1 MSEENRTNAPE
12 EELTQEDINSLKKI
26 RMDKL
31 EELKAKGKN
40 PFEITKYD
48 VTASCAEAKAQYEKL
63 EAELK
68 EQAGE
73 DEEKLKELLESNR
86 ITVSVAGRV
95 MSRRLMGK
103 ASFFD
108 LRDKSDKVQVYLRMN
123 EIGKEEFDDYKKGDI
138 GDIVGIEGF
147 VFRTK
152 MGEIS
157 IHAQKFV
164 LLSKSLLPLPEKW
177 HGLKDQD
184 TRYRQRYTDLICNP
198 EVKDTFIKR
207 SQIISS
213 IRRYLDG
220 QGFMEVETPM
230 LVSNAGGAAA
240 RPFETHYNALDEDVK
255 LRISLELY
263 LKRLIVGGLER
274 VYEIGRV
281 FRNEGVDARHN
292 PEFTLMELYQ
302 AYTDY
307 YGMMDLT
314 ENMFR
319 HVAQEVCGTTCV
331 PYGDVMIDLGKPFER
346 MTMIDAVKKYSG
358 VDFSQVAT
366 TEEAK
371 ALADEHHIEYEAR
384 HKRGDILNLFFEE
397 YVEEHLIQ
405 PTFIMDHPIEISPLT
420 KKKPENPDYVERF
433 ELFITGREMCNAYS
447 ELNDPIDQRERFAA
461 QEEAL
466 KQGDEEANHT
476 DEDFLRALEI
486 GMPPTGG
493 IGYGIDRL
501 VMLLTNSPAIRDVLL
516 FPTMKPLNGVKDE
529 IGVNSQPIESPK
541 TEPEKIDFSKVEIE
555 PLFKDFVD
563 FETFSKSDFRAV
575 KVLAC
580 EAVPKS
586 KKLLKF
592 TLDDGTGT
600 ERTILSGIH
609 AYYEPEELVGK
620 TCIAI
625 TNLPPRPM
633 MGIDSCGMLISAVHH
648 EEGEEKLH
656 LLMVDDHIPAG
667 AKLY

>member
-1 MSEENRTNAPE
+1 MSEEIKNNAE
-12 EELTQEDINSLKKI
+12 QEELSAEEINSLRQI
-26 RMDKL
+26 RVEKL
-31 EELKAKGKN
+31 EDLKARGKN
-40 PFEITKYD
+40 PFEITKFD
-48 VTASCAEAKAQYEKL
+48 VDCSCADAKAKFEKI
-63 EAELK
+63 ESECKA
-68 EQAGE
+68 QAGD
-73 DEEKLKELLESNR
+73 DEEKLKELLEQNR
-86 ITVSVAGRV
+86 IIVTVAGRV

-108 LRDKSDKVQVYLRMN
+108 LRDKSDKIQVYVRTN
-123 EIGKEEFDDYKKGDI
+123 DIGKENFDDYKKGDI
-138 GDIVGIEGF
+138 GDIVGIKGF

-157 IHAQKFV
+157 IHGLELT

-207 SQIISS
+207 SQIISC
-213 IRRYLDG
+213 IRRYLDNN
-220 QGFMEVETPM
+220 GFMEVETPM

-240 RPFETHYNALDEDVK
+240 RPFDTHYNALDEDVK

-263 LKRLIVGGLER
+263 LKRLIVGGLEK

-314 ENMFR
+314 ENLFR
-319 HVAQEVCGTTCV
+319 HVAQEVCGTTTV
-331 PYGDVMIDLGKPFER
+331 PYGEYEIDLGKPFER
-346 MTMIDAVKKYSG
+346 LTMIDAVKKYSG
-358 VDFSQVAT
+358 VDFNEIKT

-371 ALADEHHIEYEAR
+371 AVAKEHHIEFEER
-384 HKRGDILNLFFEE
+384 HKKGDILNLFFEE

-405 PTFIMDHPIEISPLT
+405 PTFIMDHPVEISPLT

-447 ELNDPIDQRERFAA
+447 ELNDPIDQRERFKA

-466 KQGDEEANHT
+466 SQGDEEANRT

-516 FPTMKPLNGVKDE
+516 FPTMK
-529 IGVNSQPIESPK
+529 S
-541 TEPEKIDFSKVEIE
+541 
-555 PLFKDFVD
+555 
-563 FETFSKSDFRAV
+563 
-575 KVLAC
+575 
-580 EAVPKS
+580 
-586 KKLLKF
+586 
-592 TLDDGTGT
+592 LD
-600 ERTILSGIH
+600 
-609 AYYEPEELVGK
+609 
-620 TCIAI
+620 
-625 TNLPPRPM
+625 
-633 MGIDSCGMLISAVHH
+633 
-648 EEGEEKLH
+648 
-656 LLMVDDHIPAG
+656 
-667 AKLY
+667 